1 MNFSGW
7 VLLVLSW
14 SGIVAL
20 AAFCFYKIFSKKVV
34 K

>member
-7 VLLVLSW
+7 VLLGLSW
-14 SGIVAL
+14 SGIIL
-20 AAFCFYKIFSKKVV
+20 LTAFCFYKIFSKKVV